1 MANLTQE
8 LIQNIDSALY
18 LWEAITL
25 KELIEFYPIEK
36 MAEVYTYL
44 QIACNSPAHEI
55 GLEEETIVI
64 KDHGLEQLS
73 EVTMQKIIFHRQEST
88 LANASRKLEQHIDF
102 SNVSKLRVRHISL
115 VA

>member
-44 QIACNSPAHEI
+44 QIACNSPSHEI
-55 GLEEETIVI
+55 EMEEETIVI
-64 KDHGLEQLS
+64 KDHGSEQIA
-73 EVTMQKIIFHRQEST
+73 EVTMQKVIFHRQEAN
-88 LANASRKLEQHIDF
+88 LACASRKSEQHIDF

>member
-64 KDHGLEQLS
+64 KDNGSEQLF
-73 EVTMQKIIFHRQEST
+73 EVTMQKITFYRPEAN
-88 LANASRKLEQHIDF
+88 LASIAKKSGQHIEF
-102 SNVSKLRVRHISL
+102 SNVSKLKIRQISL

>member
-1 MANLTQE
+1 MANLTQQ
-8 LIQNIDSALY
+8 LTQNIDSALY

-25 KELIEFYPIEK
+25 KELIEFYPVEK

-55 GLEEETIVI
+55 GLEEETIAI
-64 KDHGLEQLS
+64 KDHSSKQIS
-73 EVTMQKIIFHRQEST
+73 EVTMPKITFHRQEAN
-88 LANASRKLEQHIDF
+88 LAHISRKSGQHVDF
-102 SNVSKLRVRHISL
+102 SNVSKFKVRHISL

>member
-1 MANLTQE
+1 MANLTRS

-36 MAEVYTYL
+36 IAEVYTYL
-44 QIACNSPAHEI
+44 LIACNSPVHEVQ
-55 GLEEETIVI
+55 LEEETIVI
-64 KDHGLEQLS
+64 QGNAPNIRS
-73 EVTMQKIIFHRQEST
+73 EITMQRIVFHRQAVNVNS
-88 LANASRKLEQHIDF
+88 LPRKSEPQIDF
-102 SNVSKLRVRHISL
+102 ANVSKLKIRHINL